1 MLPDRGVVLG
11 DRDEGPVDVG
21 AEVFQ
26 ERLRDRESESP
37 SAGLKRNVLGPPHI
51 AALWAV
57 VEIIIGAGRKI
68 LRDVGGHGGRVL
80 VKLGD
85 VLQVRT
91 GETQNRTVEGDTCR
105 LY

>member
-1 MLPDRGVVLG
+1 MTV
-11 DRDEGPVDVG
+11 
-21 AEVFQ
+21 
-26 ERLRDRESESP
+26 RESP
-37 SAGLKRNVLGPPHI
+37 VLAGLKRNVLGPLI

-91 GETQNRTVEGDTCR
+91 GETQNRTVEGRHLPVVLAVEAHGWDQTSLAR
-105 LY
+105 